1 MKIVKW
7 DRCTQ
12 SERAQLLRRS
22 KPDLESV
29 MPRVAKIVSDVRRE
43 GNSALVQYTEQFD
56 KVRLYKDQL
65 EVPKE
70 EFKLAVQQL
79 KPEILKSLQKLA
91 RAIEKFHRKQLP
103 REWETEMAPGIRAGQ
118 LVRPLE
124 RVGIYA
130 PGGLAKYPSTV
141 LMAAVPARIAG
152 VKEVIMCTPPSRNGK
167 VSPVVLAAAEM
178 GGVDRVFRVGGAQAI
193 AAMAYG
199 TETVPP
205 VDKIVGP
212 GNVYVAAA
220 KQVVS
225 SDVDVDFVAGPSE
238 VLIVADG
245 SANPRFI
252 ASDMV
257 AQAEHDPEAVAVL
270 VTTSEGL
277 AKKVRAEIAKMV
289 YSSSRWNI
297 AVRALANHGSIVLVR
312 SLKEAVEFA
321 NNYAPE
327 HLELMVKNPRKVLKL
342 IRNAGSVF
350 LGDHTPVA
358 AGDLAIGVNHILP
371 TGGGARRQS
380 GLSVLHFLKFPTVQH
395 LTKRGLVRIA
405 GVVENLAGVEGL
417 PAHAASVKIRL
428 EGGKR

>member
-270 VTTSEGL
+270 VTTSECL